1 MSFLSS
7 ILNLFGTKSQRDMK
21 ELSPSLKKCKDFE
34 ESMAILTNDELREK
48 TKSFKN
54 KISQSVNELD
64 IEILEL
70 KSKIEIEQSSKVQEE
85 LFNKIESK
93 KTEKSKKISDTL
105 NLIKEEA
112 FAVIKETA
120 AFFESCKHIRFFR
133 VLDLMSG
140 TSPLSIKSFPLCF
153 FTSLQSTWIA

>member
-1 MSFLSS
+1 
-7 ILNLFGTKSQRDMK
+7 MK

-48 TKSFKN
+48 TRSFKN
-54 KISQSVNELD
+54 KIIQSVNELD

-120 AFFESCKHIRFFR
+120 KRFSENNQIK
-133 VLDLMSG
+133 V
-140 TSPLSIKSFPLCF
+140 SPNENDIALSDN
-153 FTSLQSTWIA
+153 

>member
-85 LFNKIESK
+85 LFNKILIFIPDKFTDMS
-93 KTEKSKKISDTL
+93 L
-105 NLIKEEA
+105 N
-112 FAVIKETA
+112 
-120 AFFESCKHIRFFR
+120 
-133 VLDLMSG
+133 
-140 TSPLSIKSFPLCF
+140 IKSALVSKLLIN
-153 FTSLQSTWIA
+153 SLNSIERRSI